1 MGKAILITEDVY
13 ARLLALKKER
23 GKKSFTEIIRSLTL
37 ETRSKDLLLHELND
51 AYKELKKIVVGN
63 LADGMFVG
71 LIDRTRVITLN
82 LAQMDSKDRP
92 PYILKVEEELDKLMV
107 FTAPPKEK

>member
-1 MGKAILITEDVY
+1 MTKQIQITEEAY
-13 ARLLALKKER
+13 ARLATLKRER
-23 GKKSFTEIIRSLTL
+23 GKKSFTEIIKALTL
-37 ETRSKDLLLHELND
+37 ETGNKDLLLHELSE

-82 LAQMDSKDRP
+82 LAKMDPKERP
-92 PYILKVEEELDKLMV
+92 PYIIKVEEELDKLMK
-107 FTAPPKEK
+107 FTSPPEK